1 MCKERDVVDKR
12 YRLSII
18 VQTEVT
24 QEDIV
29 QKEKN
34 EGKAE
39 KKTSIFFP
47 NARIKGR
54 NKEDRLEGYS
64 WLCVI
69 FKNLG
74 IDCFSNIFITILNET
89 LIGFF
94 KPGK

>member
-1 MCKERDVVDKR
+1 MCKERDFVDKR

-18 VQTEVT
+18 VQTEGT

-29 QKEKN
+29 QKEKVR
-34 EGKAE
+34 ERQRLKQA
-39 KKTSIFFP
+39 FFF
-47 NARIKGR
+47 NARIKGK

-74 IDCFSNIFITILNET
+74 IDCFSNIFIYH
-89 LIGFF
+89 F
-94 KPGK
+94 K